1 MEPYRKSP
9 HAEDR
14 LPPPRRVPWERPY
27 RRVVLVVILFA
38 TLPFAWSREFSCD
51 PNEPM
56 PTVTGVEIL
65 RGHGSVGSAITIA
78 LWFLVP
84 VLLPVVLGLLSH
96 RDSMAWRRL
105 ASGVVSGVAALAAS
119 AMCVAAGL
127 HGNRRYEIFPAA
139 WVGTLSVLGIAVDSW
154 GAVVGEVRGLIERRR
169 RERKRRRDTAGVPVS
184 PLRVASPE
192 PEPRE
197 QAEAEIEP
205 DVEPIE
211 RRGHR

>member
-1 MEPYRKSP
+1 
-9 HAEDR
+9 
-14 LPPPRRVPWERPY
+14 
-27 RRVVLVVILFA
+27 VVLAVILFA
-38 TLPFAWSREFSCD
+38 TLPFTWSREFSCD
-51 PNEPM
+51 NEPM

-65 RGHGSVGSAITIA
+65 RGHGNVSVETAITIA

-96 RDSMAWRRL
+96 RDSRAWRRL
-105 ASGVVSGVAALAAS
+105 ASGIVSGLAALLAGTV
-119 AMCVAAGL
+119 CVMMGL

-169 RERKRRRDTAGVPVS
+169 RERERRRDTAGVPVS
-184 PLRVASPE
+184 PLRVAYAE

-197 QAEAEIEP
+197 QAEAEIEL

-211 RRGHR
+211 RLGHR